1 MCRKNQLLGF
11 AAIAFG
17 LGMLVGG
24 HISSGFWCTCVGIVV
39 IAVGLTFFQKK
50 A

>member
-17 LGMLVGG
+17 IGILVGS
-24 HISSGFWCTCVGIVV
+24 HIASGFWCSCIGIVV
-39 IAVGLTFFQKK
+39 IVVGLTFFQKK